1 MRPTKSAGDSSGSLL
16 SPPGSPGGSPGRL
29 NRGETTGSS
38 RYARACTRLNIQAD
52 NSLLSALRDPKAYN
66 GTYTTADAEQL
77 LSPDGVRAIVT
88 ALDSSRGLHTVR
100 LIGLRRL
107 DGSFFTYEALGSL
120 VRAVRANGSIRTLD
134 LSDDALDDEL
144 AAGHLNTLLAHN
156 ASLTS
161 LQLRNNGLG
170 AKGGRAVLEALTS
183 NRHLHELDLSCNPGL
198 MRWNEQAPELERL
211 LRENTA
217 LLSLGAS
224 VPSEKAFVLL
234 NALGRSR
241 PLPSLRLVH
250 QQLGERVLLQIKSM
264 LSSAKSGLTE
274 LDLTHAYCEEKGAIA
289 LAQALT
295 TNRSLTRL
303 SLAHNN
309 IAAAGAVAL
318 GDSLKANCT
327 LTDVSLASN
336 HVNDAAAV
344 GLAEM
349 LTSNQTLTALE
360 LGRNC
365 FGTVGAQALRQALQS
380 NTSLTSLGQLETLP
394 IGVGLRASLEW
405 YVRNNKGWF
414 EKTAAE
420 LQPKSR
426 HHEGL
431 LRLLPATERQLRE
444 QLFELEDSCARATE
458 ESEAVQAENYQVNR
472 LLDVTVK
479 RNAELVDSLSQLQSQ
494 VERLERSRKEKKK
507 AAKKAPKAGGGK
519 AEGSKKK
526 KAGDAAEA

>member
-1 MRPTKSAGDSSGSLL
+1 MRPMKSAGDSSGSLL

-88 ALDSSRGLHTVR
+88 ALDSSRGLHTLR

-107 DGSFFTYEALGSL
+107 DASFFTYEALGSL

-224 VPSEKAFVLL
+224 GKRPRHAPPSLCQLLRSGGGGGGPRVCFTGCASPRGAVPSEKAFVLL

-250 QQLGERVLLQIKSM
+250 QQLGERALSASTLGGPRPLLT
-264 LSSAKSGLTE
+264 G
-274 LDLTHAYCEEKGAIA
+274 
-289 LAQALT
+289 
-295 TNRSLTRL
+295 
-303 SLAHNN
+303 
-309 IAAAGAVAL
+309 AGALRRPPQDSARLL
-318 GDSLKANCT
+318 GAC
-327 LTDVSLASN
+327 A
-336 HVNDAAAV
+336 
-344 GLAEM
+344 
-349 LTSNQTLTALE
+349 
-360 LGRNC
+360 
-365 FGTVGAQALRQALQS
+365 RQACCCRS
-380 NTSLTSLGQLETLP
+380 SRCSRVP
-394 IGVGLRASLEW
+394 RA
-405 YVRNNKGWF
+405 
-414 EKTAAE
+414 A
-420 LQPKSR
+420 
-426 HHEGL
+426 
-431 LRLLPATERQLRE
+431 
-444 QLFELEDSCARATE
+444 
-458 ESEAVQAENYQVNR
+458 
-472 LLDVTVK
+472 
-479 RNAELVDSLSQLQSQ
+479 
-494 VERLERSRKEKKK
+494 
-507 AAKKAPKAGGGK
+507 
-519 AEGSKKK
+519 
-526 KAGDAAEA
+526 